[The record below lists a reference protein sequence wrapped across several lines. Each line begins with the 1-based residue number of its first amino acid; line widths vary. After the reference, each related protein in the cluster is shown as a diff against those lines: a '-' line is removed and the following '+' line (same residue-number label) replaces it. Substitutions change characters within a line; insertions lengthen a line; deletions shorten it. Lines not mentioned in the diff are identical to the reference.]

1 MGERLRNMHDPPGK
15 DEDSRLSE
23 PTYLDVEEE
32 RHKLSQM
39 NPLMI
44 IDYVKSS
51 FDILL
56 NLRVEDAVYEHE

>member
-1 MGERLRNMHDPPGK
+1 MNQPNK
-15 DEDSRLSE
+15 DDSLTESG
-23 PTYLDVEEE
+23 YIDVDEE

-56 NLRVEDAVYEHE
+56 NLRVEDALYDLE